1 MGSREPLHDHGLSH
15 GICDDCRER
24 EASGAAG
31 VVLVVSRA
39 RAAEAPLLRS
49 LFRGIPGAAVVVDRR
64 CAERRR
70 DRSAPAPEEGDR
82 RSGERR
88 RKAVL
93 FLV

>member
-1 MGSREPLHDHGLSH
+1 MGSREPLNDPGLSH

-24 EASGAAG
+24 EASAADG

-39 RAAEAPLLRS
+39 RAADAHLLRS

-70 DRSAPAPEEGDR
+70 DTSGPAPEDGDR
-82 RSGERR
+82 RCGERR
-88 RKAVL
+88 RKAAL
-93 FLV
+93 FVV